1 MSSESDSGSD
11 SGSEQEQ
18 ERDCLTLTVVQD
30 CIREYEKERRKERK
44 VRCDILANKE
54 EVVVAPE
61 SFKNLTLTKKQLAQ
75 IKKEQKEATRL
86 ADKVEK
92 KERTEKQKQAIAELN
107 ARKAKQL
114 DLRKNKEEEGI
125 TLKMPKKRAPNK
137 PKPVV
142 EEEEEAEPV
151 RYQRKKPKLEEEIEE
166 KVTQLQKL
174 NSIIETNNPFYAMIM
189 KDRMGKMKK

>member
-18 ERDCLTLTVVQD
+18 ELTLTVVQD

-75 IKKEQKEATRL
+75 IKKEQKEA
-86 ADKVEK
+86 DKVEK

-137 PKPVV
+137 PKVV